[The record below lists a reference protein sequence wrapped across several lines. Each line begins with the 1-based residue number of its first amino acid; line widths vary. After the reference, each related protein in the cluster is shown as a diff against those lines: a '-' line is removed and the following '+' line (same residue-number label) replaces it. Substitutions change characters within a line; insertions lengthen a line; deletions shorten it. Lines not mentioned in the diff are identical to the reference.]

1 MCLCVQDSHWLHSP
15 FPNDTRANSKQIDL
29 PYAYAGLLAKEREKE
44 RKKAEQWKQQADK
57 EAKRQKKKQE
67 ELQKEEE
74 KAAQKERKAQEERQR
89 EEDKEAEKRQQKLAA
104 EKLVSIG
111 CHQLTVMKMPAAAAV
126 SGFSPQI
133 SPCPLI

>member
-1 MCLCVQDSHWLHSP
+1 MLGCCHNTQQSHSMGHCPHTSP
-15 FPNDTRANSKQIDL
+15 YPDDAHAYSRKQIGL
-29 PYAYAGLLAKEREKE
+29 ACAYVALLAKEREKE

-104 EKLVSIG
+104 ENLVSIQ
-111 CHQLTVMKMPAAAAV
+111 CH
-126 SGFSPQI
+126 
-133 SPCPLI
+133 